1 MNDGISRNNMSTPT
15 PTQDDS
21 STTLLPMLPMLV
33 HPTTMTMRTC
43 NSSAS
48 RRRQHINAM
57 DDGRP
62 DKKRLKKSWQ
72 PSPRKQRFDQET
84 VLSSSPRGVN
94 NFLVIKPLPNN
105 DDDDNIS
112 LQFLFPQL
120 NLKDGGRQNIYSTP
134 QTRAGNNSSLPPTDM
149 SCKFPSLSSLRGA
162 SKSGSKNETPIIAL
176 VPRFRPRAR
185 SSTAVSR
192 RVTIDEEKVL
202 DTKDH
207 PTLLSLQGAPMTPS
221 NDI

>member
-1 MNDGISRNNMSTPT
+1 MNDGISRNNMPMPT
-15 PTQDDS
+15 PSWDES
-21 STTLLPMLPMLV
+21 LLPMLPMLV
-33 HPTTMTMRTC
+33 HPTTSGLSNT
-43 NSSAS
+43 SVSGS
-48 RRRQHINAM
+48 RRRQDINATD
-57 DDGRP
+57 DDGP
-62 DKKRLKKSWQ
+62 DKKRLKKSWK
-72 PSPRKQRFDQET
+72 PSPRKQRFDNQET
-84 VLSSSPRGVN
+84 VSSSSPRGVN

-134 QTRAGNNSSLPPTDM
+134 TRTGNSSLPLTDT
-149 SCKFPSLSSLRGA
+149 SCKFPSLSSLSGA
-162 SKSGSKNETPIIAL
+162 SKAGSKNETPIIAL

-207 PTLLSLQGAPMTPS
+207 PTLFSLQGAPMTPS

>member
-1 MNDGISRNNMSTPT
+1 MNDGMSRNNMPT
-15 PTQDDS
+15 PSRDAS
-21 STTLLPMLPMLV
+21 LLPMLPMLV
-33 HPTTMTMRTC
+33 HPTTSGLS
-43 NSSAS
+43 NISVSAS
-48 RRRQHINAM
+48 RRRQDINAI
-57 DDGRP
+57 DDGP

-72 PSPRKQRFDQET
+72 PSARKQRFDNQET

-134 QTRAGNNSSLPPTDM
+134 TRTGNSSLPPTDT

-202 DTKDH
+202 DNKDH
-207 PTLLSLQGAPMTPS
+207 PTLFSLQGAPMTPS

>member
-1 MNDGISRNNMSTPT
+1 MNDGISRNNMPMPT
-15 PTQDDS
+15 PSWDES
-21 STTLLPMLPMLV
+21 LLPMLPMLV
-33 HPTTMTMRTC
+33 HPTISGLSNT
-43 NSSAS
+43 SVSAS
-48 RRRQHINAM
+48 RRRQDINTI
-57 DDGRP
+57 DDGP
-62 DKKRLKKSWQ
+62 DKKRLKKSWK
-72 PSPRKQRFDQET
+72 PSPRKQRFDNQET

-105 DDDDNIS
+105 DDDHIS

-134 QTRAGNNSSLPPTDM
+134 TRTGNSSLPLTNT

-162 SKSGSKNETPIIAL
+162 SGNKNETPFIAL

-202 DTKDH
+202 DNKDH